1 MKYAN
6 TSLGDIMDIFKL
18 NNVMI
23 NSGKLSKEEIET
35 VLREQRKIKV
45 ELKRRGTGDGTEKQ
59 N

>member
-1 MKYAN
+1 
-6 TSLGDIMDIFKL
+6 MDIFKL

-45 ELKRRGTGDGTEKQ
+45 ELKRRDTDDGTEKQ